1 VAGSFGLRNKLLFLS
16 AVVLLL
22 FVVLNGT
29 AALITS
35 SKLESYLREQS
46 EKEILQKVVDIDR
59 QLNAV
64 LSQKQ
69 DLLNLLSENINLAIA
84 LKRQRLKVLDELFGD
99 WKNDNEFL
107 GFRLVDS
114 SGTLISGDREA
125 GISLAGESWYQ
136 ELEKNGV
143 SRIHVEPSGKTP
155 VLWLRSP
162 LTVRNITYFLLGKI
176 NWHQLP
182 AFLDQSKLIQLQDNN
197 TFYLILD
204 DRYNLLY
211 LPPFLQKRRQE
222 VATQFATSTSFKPL
236 RNAVRHEEIGCLHQ
250 VAFIDQENCVGFAR
264 SQNALWLVLSLRNE
278 RQTHALINRI
288 YRSNLQVNIL
298 VLLAGL
304 GLLSVLIWKIAAP
317 FRQLIAVTGE
327 IVQGKYPD
335 QITIPAD
342 DEIRKI
348 VEALNLMMDKVRRQ
362 EADVKALY
370 EREKKTSTMLSRANE
385 MLELQS
391 ETLQRKNREIRQAFD
406 ELRVAQEN
414 LLKAERLAVVGETSG
429 RVAHEVLN
437 PVTAIL
443 YRVENDLIRCPEMDK
458 SLAGLREIIGEWQR
472 ELEQGTLAEYLANK
486 GQGDVAYGEEDLN
499 ILLDMTG
506 EFQDLNRK
514 RQQDLEFIFKQIQRV
529 IKIINGLREAT
540 MTTRT
545 ISRFP
550 VSEPVLESLD
560 LLADSL
566 EKRKITVKKNIPA
579 DLPAIDADLTDFIQ
593 VFTNLLRNAMQSID
607 RRQHRDGII
616 SIDIRCREN
625 RAVEVRI
632 KDNGTGI
639 PAAIKGSIFDLHF
652 TTKGEE
658 EGTGLG
664 LGISRK
670 LVRSYGGE
678 LLLEESAEGEGATFL
693 VTLQL

>member
-1 VAGSFGLRNKLLFLS
+1 MTWSFGLRNKLLFLS
-16 AVVLLL
+16 GVVLLL
-22 FVVLNGT
+22 FIVLNGA

-35 SKLESYLREQS
+35 AKLENYLQGQS
-46 EKEILQKVVDIDR
+46 EREILQKVVDVDR

-64 LSQKQ
+64 LAQKQ
-69 DLLNLLSENINLAIA
+69 ELLNLLSENINLTIA
-84 LKRQRLKVLDELFGD
+84 LKRRRLSVIDELFRD
-99 WKNDNEFL
+99 WKNDKEFL
-107 GFRLVDS
+107 GFRLVDP

-136 ELEKNGV
+136 ELEKKEV
-143 SRIHVEPSGKTP
+143 SRIHIEPGGKTP
-155 VLWLRSP
+155 VLWIRSP
-162 LTVRNITYFLLGKI
+162 LTVRDTTYFLLGKI
-176 NWHQLP
+176 NWRKLP
-182 AFLDQSKLIQLQDNN
+182 AFLDQSKLIQLQDSN

-211 LPPFLQKRRQE
+211 LPPFLQKKRQE
-222 VATQFATSTSFKPL
+222 ITTQFSKSFRFQPL
-236 RNAVRHEEIGCLHQ
+236 RDAVQHQEIGCLHQ
-250 VAFIDQENCVGFAR
+250 ITFIDQENCVGFAR
-264 SQNALWLVLSLRNE
+264 SQNALWLVLALRNE
-278 RQTHALINRI
+278 KQNHAVINRI
-288 YRSNLQVNIL
+288 YRSNLQVNVF
-298 VLLAGL
+298 VLLGGL
-304 GLLSVLIWKIAAP
+304 GILSVLIWKIAAP

-348 VEALNLMMDKVRRQ
+348 VEALNLMIDKVRRQ

-370 EREKKTSTMLSRANE
+370 EREKETSTMLVRANE

-391 ETLQRKNREIRQAFD
+391 GTLQRKNLEIRQAFN

-443 YRVENDLIRCPEMDK
+443 YRVENDLAKCPEMDK
-458 SLAGLREIIGEWQR
+458 SLTGLREIIGEWQL
-472 ELEQGTLAEYLANK
+472 ELEKGTLVEYLANK
-486 GQGDVAYGEEDLN
+486 GKDDVAYGEEDIN
-499 ILLDMTG
+499 ILLDMADQ
-506 EFQDLNRK
+506 FQDLNRK

-529 IKIINGLREAT
+529 IKIINTLREAT

-550 VSEPVLESLD
+550 ISEPLLESLD

-566 EKRKITVKKNIPA
+566 KKRKITVKKNIPA
-579 DLPAIDADLTDFIQ
+579 DLPTMDADLTDFIQ
-593 VFTNLLRNAMQSID
+593 VFTNLIRNAMQSID
-607 RRQHRDGII
+607 RQQRQAGVI
-616 SIDIRCREN
+616 SVDIRRSGE
-625 RAVEVRI
+625 RVVEIRVQ
-632 KDNGTGI
+632 DNGTGI
-639 PAAIKGSIFDLHF
+639 PAAIQGSIFDLHF
-652 TTKGEE
+652 TTKGKE

-670 LVRSYGGE
+670 LVRAYGGE
-678 LLLEESAEGEGATFL
+678 LVLEESQEGKGTVFL